1 MYWEEQHMLLL
12 ADVHIGK
19 AAHFRKAGIAVPG
32 GVVQTDLD
40 QWRTLIDSYSPKR
53 IMILGDLFHSTAN
66 SEWAMFR
73 EFLES
78 FPDIQFELIPGNH
91 DKASKVSLENL
102 PLKLREEQYRVDPFI
117 LSHHPLEKPVSST
130 YNIAGHIHP
139 SVRLS
144 GPARQRLRLPCFF
157 FGSQTGILPA
167 FGIFTGTFDVK
178 PTEADHV
185 FVIAEGQVIC
195 IKQD

>member
-1 MYWEEQHMLLL
+1 MYWEEQQMLLL

-32 GVVQTDLD
+32 GVIQTNLD
-40 QWRTLIDSYSPKR
+40 QWRTLIDSYRPIR

-66 SEWAMFR
+66 SEWMIFK
-73 EFLES
+73 EFLAN

-91 DKASKVSLENL
+91 DKASKISLVNL

-117 LSHHPLEKPVSST
+117 FSHHPLRKPIARL

-144 GPARQRLRLPCFF
+144 GPARQRLRLPCFY
-157 FGSQTGILPA
+157 FGSQAGILPA
-167 FGIFTGTFDVK
+167 FGVFTGTFDVK
-178 PTEADHV
+178 PMEADHV
-185 FVIAEGQVIC
+185 FVISDKQVIYVRR
-195 IKQD
+195 D